1 MGLPSE
7 AEGDMMWDIYEDDD
21 SFEKMVKAKV
31 TLISCY
37 HRRMKCRRFFHFLSL
52 LTKANDGVEVTYVTI
67 DVFCFCFFSSVEFM
81 NQFNVENPSCHN
93 KAGAIQGK
101 NVFFLSQPEGPPS
114 PVLEHPEAR

>member
-1 MGLPSE
+1 MLSQKNEVLNILSFALAADQGKRWCG
-7 AEGDMMWDIYEDDD
+7 GDICFY
-21 SFEKMVKAKV
+21 
-31 TLISCY
+31 
-37 HRRMKCRRFFHFLSL
+37 RRILFL
-52 LTKANDGVEVTYVTI
+52 
-67 DVFCFCFFSSVEFM
+67 FFSSVEFM